1 MEEENKYTFNHIDIH
16 LKQRNTNKYLTFI
29 EGIDKDER
37 KFLSYLKKNLNVNGT
52 IIKDNN
58 EKPIIHLSG
67 DKRKEVKDLLLKL
80 RIIEEENITIHG
92 Y

>member
-58 EKPIIHLSG
+58 ERSIIHLSG